1 MGGAIPRP
9 DGETPPAPD
18 AAAAPPTSCGARLP
32 DGSPCRRAPAPG
44 KRRCRRHGGA
54 PGVGAPKGS
63 RNALKHGAF
72 TREALAERR
81 AINDFIR
88 ACLRTMCE
96 IEGR

>member
-1 MGGAIPRP
+1 M
-9 DGETPPAPD
+9 
-18 AAAAPPTSCGARLP
+18 
-32 DGSPCRRAPAPG
+32 
-44 KRRCRRHGGA
+44 
-54 PGVGAPKGS
+54 GAPKGS

-88 ACLRTMCE
+88 ACLRTLRE

>member
-1 MGGAIPRP
+1 MGGTARV
-9 DGETPPAPD
+9 DAGEPVVPGGC
-18 AAAAPPTSCGARLP
+18 CGARLP
-32 DGSPCRRAPAPG
+32 DGTPCRRPPVPG

-63 RNALKHGAF
+63 RNAYKHGAF
-72 TREALAERR
+72 TREALAERK

-88 ACLRTMCE
+88 ACLRTLRA

>member
-1 MGGAIPRP
+1 MGATGM
-9 DGETPPAPD
+9 GD
-18 AAAAPPTSCGARLP
+18 AALAAGCGARLP
-32 DGSPCRRAPAPG
+32 DGTPCPRPPVAG

-72 TREALAERR
+72 TREALAERK

-88 ACLRTMCE
+88 ACLRTLRE